1 MKKKKHDLSEYSNE
15 PVDDPDN
22 PEWTEEMLR
31 KARPIQEF
39 PELWPGILNAVAKL
53 RAKKMRGRPKLEH
66 PKVQVTLRLDAEV
79 VGAFKEDG
87 PGWQG
92 RINEELKRTVKRRKK
107 NNATRRP

>member
-1 MKKKKHDLSEYSNE
+1 MKKTKARSRDIDNGA
-15 PVDDPDN
+15 VDDPDS
-22 PEWTEEMLR
+22 PELPPEMIR
-31 KARPIQEF
+31 RMRPMREVF
-39 PELWPGILNAVAKL
+39 PEFVKEIERT
-53 RAKKMRGRPKLEH
+53 RARGRPKLEY

-107 NNATRRP
+107 NNATRRS